1 MAPTEKM
8 SMKLAERT
16 RLLTPPGTSKMRVL
30 ANELKD
36 AGINVVNFA
45 AGELDIDTSETIRE
59 AAKAAIDAKRNVYT
73 PTMGIASLRQK
84 VAERVSAHTGVTYTS
99 SEVGL
104 TSGAK
109 QALYNAAMVLLNPGD
124 EVIIPQPYWVT
135 FPAQVEL
142 CGATPVFVDTHDDGY
157 RLRAARVQQA
167 ISPKTKAIII
177 NSPNNPTGTLYE
189 AAELE
194 KIAALALEKGLWIIF
209 DECYASLVRDG
220 HRHVNIVELVPKL
233 KEQTVIVNSFS
244 KSHALTGWRLGYT
257 AAPSAVIKAMENL
270 QGHTTSNPNSI
281 AQYAI
286 EAALSSEDGSYIAAV
301 NQRLQQRLELAN
313 HLIAKM
319 RGIHAAPAEGAFYVF
334 LNVASTFGKA
344 CNGAAIR
351 DVDHLCEL
359 LLSKAN
365 VAVVPGS
372 AFGEPSGIRLS
383 YAIGEQDI
391 EDGLTRMATFFNAIY

>member
-1 MAPTEKM
+1 
-8 SMKLAERT
+8 MKLAERT
-16 RLLTPPGTSKMRVL
+16 SLLTPPGTSKMRVL
-30 ANELKD
+30 ANELKE
-36 AGINVVNFA
+36 AGVNVVNFA
-45 AGELDIDTSETIRE
+45 AGELDLDTSETIKE
-59 AAKAAIDAKRNVYT
+59 AAKVAIDAKRNVYT
-73 PTMGIASLRQK
+73 PTMGIASLRKK
-84 VAERVSAHTGVTYTS
+84 VAERVSIQTGVTYAA

-142 CGATPVFVDTHDDGY
+142 CGATPVFVDTRDDEY
-157 RLRAARVQQA
+157 RLRAARIKQA
-167 ISPKTKAIII
+167 LTPKTKAIII

-194 KIAALALEKGLWIIF
+194 KIAGLALERGLWIVF

-220 HRHVNIVELVPKL
+220 HRHANIVELVPEL
-233 KEQTVIVNSFS
+233 KEQTIIVNSFS

-281 AQYAI
+281 AQYAV
-286 EAALSSEDGSYIAAV
+286 EAALKSEDGSYIAAV
-301 NQRLQQRLELAN
+301 NQRLQQRLTLAN
-313 HLIAKM
+313 SLIAEM
-319 RGIHAAPAEGAFYVF
+319 CGVHAAPAEGAFYVF
-334 LNVASTFGKA
+334 LNVAFTFGKTFE
-344 CNGAAIR
+344 GESIR
-351 DVDHLCEL
+351 DVDRLCEL

-372 AFGEPSGIRLS
+372 AFGDPSGIRLS

-391 EDGLTRMATFFNAIY
+391 KDGLTRMAAFFNAIH